1 LLYLKKTYIRNK
13 CNKPNIWT
21 KIQESYDHLN
31 GSKKKEKEKKRK
43 EKEKRKKSLI
53 RFNRH
58 S

>member
-1 LLYLKKTYIRNK
+1 MDK
-13 CNKPNIWT
+13 

-31 GSKKKEKEKKRK
+31 G
-43 EKEKRKKSLI
+43 RKKINQTHKKPNQNKKSEKVLD